1 MLLQQT
7 SVKAAESAAQ
17 VAKLKKELE
26 QQKADAKKG
35 EDEMTET
42 FMGEMKDLETKLEA
56 KTAEA
61 DQLAK
66 EIQRLANEK

>member
-1 MLLQQT
+1 ME
-7 SVKAAESAAQ
+7 K
-17 VAKLKKELE
+17 
-26 QQKADAKKG
+26 QKA

-42 FMGEMKDLETKLEA
+42 FMGEMRDLETKLEA

-66 EIQRLANEK
+66 EIQRLTIEVKNAEQKSQQMS